1 MPTPPESSA
10 RPATPFWQLFA
21 IFILVGACVFLL
33 DGAPG
38 ASFAADVDDIAR
50 KLQIMDLLRDGQWH
64 DPTWPFLAMPEP
76 YYSPWSRLVDAP
88 YVLVTWALSPFT
100 GTETAFGLSRLI
112 VPVLWFGVY
121 AVLAVR
127 IMQRLTPYGLTA
139 LSVGIAALCA
149 FLAIAEF
156 HPGRIDHHN
165 VQLVLMLALCLGLV
179 SPHRHA
185 GVLIGLASFLS
196 VAIGLECTPFV
207 AMAIVGLGLVAAW
220 TGEADH
226 VRRLTATG
234 LTLSIITLPLSLML
248 IGSNAVGQV
257 QCDALSAPWILALST
272 GGLVIALAPRLWRLD
287 AFTHPAARLA
297 SLAVPGALL
306 LALLWVAFPL
316 CHHGPLYM
324 IDPIAKEY
332 WFSRIFQEH
341 NILEHYAEGGL
352 VPVIFAPV
360 AFIGILLATWLW
372 ARPKTAGSMLVFVMA
387 VAALG
392 LTLLQGRNFR
402 FAAALAPLF
411 LPAVIQA
418 YARVGSLRTRLIP
431 VIAPLLVSVAIIG
444 LIKRT
449 ETQLDPITFMEGDAC
464 IDADLSVLDAAPPGI
479 IMAPSGLSFRLAE
492 HTEASG
498 RRHPVASLPFHRAA
512 PSISKVAKTFILTD
526 PDQRRAALAPFDY
539 VAVCRIKV
547 DLDRSVA
554 PIYAALVAG
563 ENWPG
568 LVDVESDTESR
579 FRLLRIDHE
588 ALR

>member
-10 RPATPFWQLFA
+10 SPATPFWQLFA
-21 IFILVGACVFLL
+21 IFILVGVCVFLL

-100 GTETAFGLSRLI
+100 GPETAFGLSRLI
-112 VPVLWFGVY
+112 VPVVWFGVY
-121 AVLAVR
+121 AMLAVR
-127 IMQRLTPYGLTA
+127 IMQRLTPSGLSA

-248 IGSNAVGQV
+248 IGSTAVGQV
-257 QCDALSAPWILALST
+257 QCDALSAP
-272 GGLVIALAPRLWRLD
+272 
-287 AFTHPAARLA
+287 
-297 SLAVPGALL
+297 
-306 LALLWVAFPL
+306 
-316 CHHGPLYM
+316 
-324 IDPIAKEY
+324 
-332 WFSRIFQEH
+332 
-341 NILEHYAEGGL
+341 
-352 VPVIFAPV
+352 
-360 AFIGILLATWLW
+360 
-372 ARPKTAGSMLVFVMA
+372 
-387 VAALG
+387 
-392 LTLLQGRNFR
+392 
-402 FAAALAPLF
+402 
-411 LPAVIQA
+411 
-418 YARVGSLRTRLIP
+418 
-431 VIAPLLVSVAIIG
+431 
-444 LIKRT
+444 
-449 ETQLDPITFMEGDAC
+449 
-464 IDADLSVLDAAPPGI
+464 
-479 IMAPSGLSFRLAE
+479 
-492 HTEASG
+492 
-498 RRHPVASLPFHRAA
+498 
-512 PSISKVAKTFILTD
+512 
-526 PDQRRAALAPFDY
+526 
-539 VAVCRIKV
+539 
-547 DLDRSVA
+547 
-554 PIYAALVAG
+554 
-563 ENWPG
+563 
-568 LVDVESDTESR
+568 
-579 FRLLRIDHE
+579 
-588 ALR
+588 

>member
-1 MPTPPESSA
+1 MPTPSESSA
-10 RPATPFWQLFA
+10 SPATPFWQLFA

-33 DGAPG
+33 
-38 ASFAADVDDIAR
+38 DDIAR

-88 YVLVTWALSPFT
+88 YVLVTWVLSPFT

-127 IMQRLTPYGLTA
+127 IMQRLTPSGLNA
-139 LSVGIAALCA
+139 LSIGIAALCA

-165 VQLVLMLALCLGLV
+165 VQLVLMLVLCLGLV

-207 AMAIVGLGLVAAW
+207 AIAIVGLGLVAAW
-220 TGEADH
+220 TGEASH

-234 LTLSIITLPLSLML
+234 LTLCIITLPLSLML
-248 IGSNAVGQV
+248 IGSTAVGQV
-257 QCDALSAPWILALST
+257 QCDALSAPWVLALSA

-287 AFTHPAARLA
+287 AFAHTAARLA

-306 LALLWVAFPL
+306 LVLLWVAFPL

-324 IDPIAKEY
+324 IDPVAKEY

-360 AFIGILLATWLW
+360 AFIGILLAT
-372 ARPKTAGSMLVFVMA
+372 
-387 VAALG
+387 
-392 LTLLQGRNFR
+392 
-402 FAAALAPLF
+402 
-411 LPAVIQA
+411 
-418 YARVGSLRTRLIP
+418 
-431 VIAPLLVSVAIIG
+431 
-444 LIKRT
+444 
-449 ETQLDPITFMEGDAC
+449 
-464 IDADLSVLDAAPPGI
+464 
-479 IMAPSGLSFRLAE
+479 
-492 HTEASG
+492 
-498 RRHPVASLPFHRAA
+498 
-512 PSISKVAKTFILTD
+512 
-526 PDQRRAALAPFDY
+526 
-539 VAVCRIKV
+539 
-547 DLDRSVA
+547 
-554 PIYAALVAG
+554 
-563 ENWPG
+563 
-568 LVDVESDTESR
+568 
-579 FRLLRIDHE
+579 
-588 ALR
+588 